1 MMTLCAPKDNFVWHL
16 RSWQQREVAD
26 KRPKQEW
33 IIERLLSQ
41 IGKSQLGARKSKR
54 LSPQSFFFFFLQVS
68 SCACAAKNKLGKLS
82 SRVRNHINAI
92 KVAYAFMLFPRAT
105 KTQAKIHVIRTIKS
119 NVMAIAIS
127 LGDKSGKLKLR
138 LPDSETLL
146 KNPPRDANAV
156 SSLRSKAI
164 RAELNLHNCCVNI
177 DVWILILTGPLRYR
191 MHVVCGGYS
200 C

>member
-1 MMTLCAPKDNFVWHL
+1 MMTLCAPKDNWVWHL

-26 KRPKQEW
+26 KRPKQKW

-54 LSPQSFFFFFLQVS
+54 LSPQSFFFFYQVS

-138 LPDSETLL
+138 LQL
-146 KNPPRDANAV
+146 RDTFKKPAQRCQRRFV
-156 SSLRSKAI
+156 IAI
-164 RAELNLHNCCVNI
+164 QS
-177 DVWILILTGPLRYR
+177 DPSWT
-191 MHVVCGGYS
+191 
-200 C
+200 